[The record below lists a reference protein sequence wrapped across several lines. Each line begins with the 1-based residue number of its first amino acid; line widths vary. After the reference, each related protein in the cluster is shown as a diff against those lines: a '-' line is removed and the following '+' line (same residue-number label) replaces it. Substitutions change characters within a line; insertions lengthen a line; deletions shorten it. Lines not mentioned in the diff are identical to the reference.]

1 MYQLSQELF
10 ALEVNV
16 NCGISSQAFSTLLRP
31 KQRNV
36 EFLSPMTFSLHKLY

>member
-16 NCGISSQAFSTLLRP
+16 NWGISSQPFSTLLRP
-31 KQRNV
+31 KPGNV
-36 EFLSPMTFSLHKLY
+36 AFLPPMTFSLHKLY